1 MKPQLSTEVYI
12 SGVMIGREG
21 LNFMEKGLSLC
32 HYVSGADPFLR
43 GSVAAWVFKKFPIF
57 YRT

>member
-1 MKPQLSTEVYI
+1 MKPQRSTEVYI

-21 LNFMEKGLSLC
+21 LNFTEKGLSLC

-43 GSVAAWVFKKFPIF
+43 GQ
-57 YRT
+57 